1 MDTRLST
8 MIQQQGLLSVPLLH
22 CQAAGME
29 YYALLNG
36 SKNNLCLDG
45 RAEQASEW
53 YRKMSWSSGNNT
65 FLGFSGGQCH
75 VFRFDRPQVES
86 YDEGL
91 VFENAEKF
99 IAYLGQ
105 GVSEVENSIVPYV
118 LRTFRQIRNEVR
130 TDNSGA
136 DSLRA
141 LLYLLAYSRD
151 EGQVNLANWGLTARD
166 TEIIQT
172 INGFKWASIVEQ
184 FMRGVCFTDKWLKP
198 DIDLILRHTAGKLF
212 EEANYMAYLP
222 SQLTLFPDEKI
233 RYSYATQ
240 QDGAYFTPSY
250 VARSIVEECLSHVNL
265 HEKEQLTIFDP
276 SCGASGFLV
285 EALRQLKKVPYERP
299 VHVIGW
305 DKAET
310 AEMMSNFVLSFEKQ
324 EWGDLLTCDIQH
336 CDSLAEENIWP
347 QNVDILLMNPPFL
360 SWDRMKD
367 SPALRDRVREIIPEI
382 PKANLSA
389 AFLVKAVESVALGGV
404 LGVVVPTQLL
414 NDQSYEQLRN
424 RMREQMSLRLIGGLG
439 SYVFENVLAYTSM
452 VVATKE
458 YDPYGAI
465 TVLWTNNDSG
475 AASEGLKAL
484 RKHRYTNAIM
494 EEKDYSV
501 YEYQL
506 IPEQQTWRIDNYK
519 NLALKQRLIAAANR
533 GLLKKVNELFDI
545 QQGVRTGDNKT
556 FVVPE
561 EFVMSLPENERDY
574 FRPASDN
581 LAIDMGHLYK
591 INYVFYPNTKGLEP
605 IENEVHLQAL
615 LPDTYQHLLLPAK
628 RNLSARTSLRGNP
641 CWWELSEHR
650 NYLEEK
656 KSKLI
661 STEFGHA
668 GSFAIDYSGE
678 FVVQRGLIWNLNT
691 KKFAP
696 RLKYEEAYLA
706 FFTSSYMNTLLD
718 FFGNRLAGAEVYRLG
733 ASYVKNVLLPDL
745 SLPIFE
751 QYIPELRR
759 FAKLMKEDEYWE
771 PTELNALVSEMM
783 NHVE

>member
-1 MDTRLST
+1 MEARLST

-22 CQAAGME
+22 RQAAGME

-53 YRKMSWSSGNNT
+53 YRKMAWSSGNNT

-75 VFRFDRPQVES
+75 IFRFDRPQIES
-86 YDEGL
+86 YDAEL
-91 VFENAEKF
+91 VFENADRF

-105 GVSEVENSIVPYV
+105 GVSNVENSIVPYV
-118 LRTFRQIRNEVR
+118 LRTYRQIRNELR
-130 TDNSGA
+130 TENSGA

-151 EGQVNLANWGLTARD
+151 KDQLNLDDWGLTARV

-184 FMRGVCFTDKWLKP
+184 FMKGVCFTDKWLKP

-265 HEKEQLTIFDP
+265 QGKEHLTIFDP

-285 EALRQLKKVPYERP
+285 EVLRQLKKLPYERP
-299 VHVIGW
+299 VHVMGW

-310 AEMMSNFVLSFEKQ
+310 AVMMSNFVLSFEKQ

-336 CDSLAEENIWP
+336 CDSLAEANAWP

-367 SPALRDRVREIIPEI
+367 SPELRDRVREIVPEI

-389 AFLVKAVESVALGGV
+389 AFLAKAVESVAQGGV

-414 NDQSYEQLRN
+414 NDQSYERLRN

-458 YDPYGAI
+458 YDPYGPT
-465 TVLWTNNDSG
+465 TVLWTNNDTG
-475 AASEGLKAL
+475 AASDGLKAL

-494 EEKDYSV
+494 EDKDYSV
-501 YEYQL
+501 YEYQVT
-506 IPEQQTWRIDNYK
+506 PEQRTWRIDNYK
-519 NLALKQRLIAAANR
+519 NLALKQLLIAAAER
-533 GLLKKVNELFDI
+533 GLLKKVNDLFDI

-561 EFVMSLPENERDY
+561 EFLMTLPKNERAY

-591 INYVFYPNTKGLEP
+591 INYVFYPYTKGLEL
-605 IENEVHLQAL
+605 IENEEQLHAL
-615 LPDTYQHLLLPAK
+615 LPETYQNLLLPAK

-641 CWWELSEHR
+641 RWWELSEHR
-650 NYLEEK
+650 TYLEEK
-656 KSKLI
+656 RSKLI

-668 GSFAIDYSGE
+668 GSFAIDYSGD
-678 FVVQRGLIWNLNT
+678 FVVQRGHIWNLNP
-691 KKFAP
+691 KKFTP
-696 RLKYEEAYLA
+696 RLKYEESYLA
-706 FFTSSYMNTLLD
+706 FFTSSYMNTLLE
-718 FFGNRLAGAEVYRLG
+718 FFGDRLAGAEVYRLG
-733 ASYVKNVLLPDL
+733 ASYVKNVLLPDF
-745 SLPIFE
+745 SQSIFD

-759 FAKLMKEDEYWE
+759 FAKLMKADEYWE
-771 PTELNALVSEMM
+771 TTELNALVNEMM
-783 NHVE
+783 KHVE